1 MVRGRLFRRDGIWHF
16 VRRVPKHF
24 AEHDGRII
32 VRQSTG
38 VHVVD
43 DPRAIHARRVA
54 DAIDADLEKLWNRR
68 ANGET
73 ETALAEYE
81 AARAAAKRLGVSPP
95 VNDKSE
101 RTIAELL
108 RRIAILEQDPAL
120 IKRRDVVQGLLD
132 EAPAPSITFKEC
144 CQQYIESNRAGWSN
158 AKHAAQWP
166 SSLATY
172 AYPIIGDVPVS
183 QLSDRRGTDLITRV
197 LDPIWQKKA
206 TTASRV
212 RGRIEKV
219 LDWAKAKGYRDG
231 ENPARWNGHLAAVYP
246 TKGKVAPV
254 KHLEAMPYRDVPA
267 FMAKLRRQTSIGAR
281 ALEFAILTAAR
292 TSEVLQAKRSEIDRA
307 ARMWIVPAARMKMRR
322 EHRAPLSAAALKI
335 INSLPRDSKFLFP
348 GKHGKPLERRTL
360 LRVLEAMGIEA
371 TAHGFRST
379 FMDWGHELGDYP
391 TELLDLALAHA
402 VSDKVEQAYRRGT
415 MLAKRHALMADW
427 ERFCRG

>member
-1 MVRGRLFRRDGIWHF
+1 M
-16 VRRVPKHF
+16 
-24 AEHDGRII
+24 
-32 VRQSTG
+32 
-38 VHVVD
+38 
-43 DPRAIHARRVA
+43 
-54 DAIDADLEKLWNRR
+54 
-68 ANGET
+68 
-73 ETALAEYE
+73 
-81 AARAAAKRLGVSPP
+81 
-95 VNDKSE
+95 
-101 RTIAELL
+101 
-108 RRIAILEQDPAL
+108 
-120 IKRRDVVQGLLD
+120 
-132 EAPAPSITFKEC
+132 
-144 CQQYIESNRAGWSN
+144 
-158 AKHAAQWP
+158 
-166 SSLATY
+166 
-172 AYPIIGDVPVS
+172 PVS
-183 QLSDRRGTDLITRV
+183 QLDDGRGTDLLTRV

-307 ARMWIVPAARMKMRR
+307 ARMWIVPAERMKMRR

-335 INSLPRDSKFLFP
+335 IDALPRDSKFLFP

-379 FMDWGHELGDYP
+379 FMDWGARAWRLSERAIGPGDRTCGRRQGRGRLPARHYAGEAP
-391 TELLDLALAHA
+391 RAH
-402 VSDKVEQAYRRGT
+402 
-415 MLAKRHALMADW
+415 ADW
-427 ERFCRG
+427 ERFCNG